1 MSWFGAIKSD
11 DREARRP
18 KLEQERLE
26 RLQRAKLRAQQQKK
40 LQDLQLA
47 QQQLD
52 QACQELLSIDPD
64 ILAGEDVDIPASE
77 ISELLAID
85 NMTEFQSENGEDGA
99 TAMDN
104 LRSVQCPFNK
114 EDIEFWFSQLEG
126 QLEVISIKS
135 QWLKRIAL
143 QRFLPVEIQS
153 DVKSLFKLTK
163 TQAGD
168 DIYLKIKKKLLELYG
183 PKPEDAYIRAK
194 NRVMTGLPSQLG
206 AALIDDLCDKP
217 DKLNGCCCAKI
228 VWGLFRE
235 NLPIAVRNH
244 IAELEF
250 NKDTYLKIFQKADQV
265 YASNQGQEPPN
276 VARATVAAATSSAEV
291 AAVSGKPQ
299 KNRFY
304 KNRNQNGQGGGQN
317 NQQGG
322 NQNKNDT
329 PSNSNKNPP
338 NPKNKG
344 RRHETA
350 KGDDDK
356 LCPIHF
362 KWGLNGNYCAAPW
375 KCPMKD
381 VYKSPQ

>member
-1 MSWFGAIKSD
+1 MK
-11 DREARRP
+11 
-18 KLEQERLE
+18 
-26 RLQRAKLRAQQQKK
+26 
-40 LQDLQLA
+40 
-47 QQQLD
+47 
-52 QACQELLSIDPD
+52 
-64 ILAGEDVDIPASE
+64 
-77 ISELLAID
+77 
-85 NMTEFQSENGEDGA
+85 
-99 TAMDN
+99 
-104 LRSVQCPFNK
+104 
-114 EDIEFWFSQLEG
+114 
-126 QLEVISIKS
+126 
-135 QWLKRIAL
+135 
-143 QRFLPVEIQS
+143 IQS

-194 NRVMTGLPSQLG
+194 NRVMTGLPSQQG

-276 VARATVAAATSSAEV
+276 VARATVAAATNSYAEV

-322 NQNKNDT
+322 NQNNKNDT
-329 PSNSNKNPP
+329 SSNSNKNPP